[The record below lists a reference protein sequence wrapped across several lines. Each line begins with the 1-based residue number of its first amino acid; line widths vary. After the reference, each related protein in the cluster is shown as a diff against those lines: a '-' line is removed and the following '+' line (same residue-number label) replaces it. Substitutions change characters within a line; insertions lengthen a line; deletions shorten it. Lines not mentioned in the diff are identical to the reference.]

1 MQQQKEDD
9 VSIWF
14 AVSLWVSCEY
24 LLIQSLSFCIFF
36 FHRMNDTEKE
46 PQVHE
51 LMKFHFN

>member
-36 FHRMNDTEKE
+36 VLRMNDTEKE